1 MQKNKEGKSL
11 QEYSIKAAVDIIADA
26 NVTLQKL
33 HHPKG
38 QAEMQYRMHNL
49 KLKLEQT
56 GELGSFEKEKA

>member
-38 QAEMQYRMHNL
+38 
-49 KLKLEQT
+49 
-56 GELGSFEKEKA
+56 

>member
-38 QAEMQYRMHNL
+38 QAEM
-49 KLKLEQT
+49 
-56 GELGSFEKEKA
+56 

>member
-11 QEYSIKAAVDIIADA
+11 QGYSIKAAVDIIADA

-38 QAEMQYRMHNL
+38 
-49 KLKLEQT
+49 
-56 GELGSFEKEKA
+56 

>member
-1 MQKNKEGKSL
+1 MLLSKKKKRKILMQKNKEGKSL

-38 QAEMQYRMHNL
+38 
-49 KLKLEQT
+49 
-56 GELGSFEKEKA
+56 